1 MENFQKLLNLVAEEN
16 LENGYKVKAKI
27 ENFQFSCSLMNGIDM
42 SFWLSFEYQPSFW
55 DGEEIL
61 SSIEF
66 KSGCPIDDLE
76 FLAGEAIAFI
86 EKELEKIP
94 DWIESELDQL
104 ESVILDN
111 RGEGSRDFFRSC
123 RYDY

>member
-42 SFWLSFEYQPSFW
+42 SFWLAFEYQPSFW
-55 DGEEIL
+55 DGEEIT

-66 KSGCPIDDLE
+66 KSGCTMDDLE
-76 FLAGEAIAFI
+76 FLSAEAIAFI
-86 EKELEKIP
+86 E
-94 DWIESELDQL
+94 SEIKK
-104 ESVILDN
+104 SRN
-111 RGEGSRDFFRSC
+111 GSNQNWTSSKA
-123 RYDY
+123 